1 VSKSLRRSRARG
13 LPPPAAGPALHA
25 AVPGD
30 TTCSGCDLRPPAPS
44 EAASE
49 LRALPSIWEA
59 ATLGGDEDLVDEA
72 ARLRDEIHAVA
83 KRIGRLLDAPGSR
96 ISAVRIE
103 IPTASARGASAQ
115 LVSALLGNAAEGLAR
130 LAESL
135 EDGDWHVEGFVGTG
149 RVSVYELACVPLHT
163 THRQLAAHKRRAED
177 ELMVL
182 EPRRWASSKAA
193 GSWLHEEDA
202 AHRAPGLHHR
212 RIS

>member
-1 VSKSLRRSRARG
+1 VSRSLRRSQARG
-13 LPPPAAGPALHA
+13 IPPPTAVAALHVA
-25 AVPGD
+25 FPDD
-30 TTCSGCDLRPPAPS
+30 TTCRGCDFRPPAPN

-49 LRALPSIWEA
+49 LRALASIWEVA
-59 ATLGGDEDLVDEA
+59 LVGGDEDLIDEA
-72 ARLRDEIHAVA
+72 ARMRDEIHAVA

-96 ISAVRIE
+96 ISPVRIE
-103 IPTASARGASAQ
+103 IPTASARGATAQ
-115 LVSALLGNAAEGLAR
+115 LVIALLGNAAEGLGQ
-130 LAESL
+130 LVESL
-135 EDGDWHVEGFVGTG
+135 GADDWRIEGSVGTG

-163 THRQLAAHKRRAED
+163 THRELAAHKRRAED

-193 GSWLHEEDA
+193 GSWLHEEEA